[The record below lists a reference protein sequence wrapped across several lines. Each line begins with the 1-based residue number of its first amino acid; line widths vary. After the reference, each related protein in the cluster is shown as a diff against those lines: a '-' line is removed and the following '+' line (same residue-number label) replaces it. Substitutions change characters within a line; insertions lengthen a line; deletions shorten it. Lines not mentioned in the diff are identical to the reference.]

1 MNSVNT
7 IKNEL
12 DRNSALLVS
21 GGPNRFY
28 LTGFNSSAGYVLI
41 TKNYAYFLIDF
52 RYYEKSLRTAR

>member
-52 RYYEKSLRTAR
+52 